1 MRVSFSLVAII
12 ASVACAIAGTTPALS
27 AGDGSKSW
35 NELQDAGTQALDANR
50 YWEAEPL
57 LHQAVIKAGS
67 FGAGDMRLAKS
78 LGELGRLYTIRGRYA
93 DAEPYL
99 EEELFVK
106 ETALGRDTGHTI
118 PAMGSLI
125 RFYLTHGTV
134 SKADPMCEEL
144 LSFVE
149 GKIKEPTL
157 TRPKIKF
164 KKGMSL
170 EGWAGT
176 AAPVARDPLIEWA
189 IACDAL
195 GNVYRIKEKYDY
207 AERLFKAAL
216 DLKTTVLGKDHLS
229 LANSYDSLGML
240 CLDRKEFAQ
249 AEYYLSDALAITEKT
264 LPPGDP
270 QVFARLDKLAKCL
283 IKEGKMKQ
291 AEDLYVRAQAFYKN
305 DSGTNAEQAR
315 ALYAL
320 GCLYCD
326 EKKYDSAAHALGK
339 ALHIA
344 DEFHGPASVS
354 LVPYLQKYAYALYHL
369 GRKPEV
375 DQLRARAN
383 NIAPNM

>member
-1 MRVSFSLVAII
+1 MRVWFSLVAI
-12 ASVACAIAGTTPALS
+12 VALVAGTTAAWS
-27 AGDGSKSW
+27 ASDGAKSW
-35 NELQDAGTQALDANR
+35 KEIQDAGTQALDTNR

-134 SKADPMCEEL
+134 SKADPMTEEL

-195 GNVYRIKEKYDY
+195 GNVYRLKEKYDY

-240 CLDRKEFAQ
+240 CLDRKEMNQ
-249 AEYYLSDALAITEKT
+249 AEYYLTDALAITEKT
-264 LPPGDP
+264 LGSDSP

-291 AEDLYVRAQAFYKN
+291 AEDLYVRAQGFYK
-305 DSGTNAEQAR
+305 DEVGGNAEQAR
-315 ALYAL
+315 ALFAL

-326 EKKYDSAAHALGK
+326 ERKYDSAAHVLRRALNV
-339 ALHIA
+339 A
-344 DEFHGPASVS
+344 DEVHGPASVS

-375 DQLRARAN
+375 DHLRARAN
-383 NIAPNM
+383 TISGAI